1 MHLFT
6 QATIFRL
13 SQAGVVVCNWV
24 AVWGKTYR
32 DRDGGRN
39 YENKGVMGQVYP
51 ALD

>member
-24 AVWGKTYR
+24 AVWGELYWDR
-32 DRDGGRN
+32 DRGRD
-39 YENKGVMGQVYP
+39 YKIMGVMRQVYP
-51 ALD
+51 SLD